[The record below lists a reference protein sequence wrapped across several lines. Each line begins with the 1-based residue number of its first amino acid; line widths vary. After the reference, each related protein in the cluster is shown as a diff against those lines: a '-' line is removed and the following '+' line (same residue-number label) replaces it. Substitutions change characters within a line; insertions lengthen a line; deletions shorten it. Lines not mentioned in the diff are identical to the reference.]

1 MSDKNKALDQML
13 KLQVDEENRVV
24 VVGTPDGLGA
34 MSDEQ
39 VVALMRRVAELR
51 TRYKA
56 AGYVVT
62 HFGAKHPSWWPQQ
75 TPRA

>member
-1 MSDKNKALDQML
+1 MSDRNEALDRML
-13 KLQVDEENRVV
+13 KLQVDEEHRVV
-24 VVGTPDGLGA
+24 VVGTLDGLEG

-39 VVALMRRVAELR
+39 LAELLRRVSELR
-51 TRYKA
+51 SRYEA

-62 HFGAKHPSWWPQQ
+62 HFGAKDPSWWPQQ